1 MPFETELMIS
11 PVGGWTWELRGPL
24 VYRGERETWEIPEH
38 FGTDLASVP
47 RFLWSVIPPYG
58 AGVTLAVVVHD
69 YLIDVEL
76 QRKTITSRD
85 VDGVMRRIM
94 REEGASWLM
103 RWTMWAGVRWGALF
117 STRRAFGRGFL
128 RDCPAVLGMSV
139 LAAPA
144 VLLSLLLATISWLW
158 SR

>member
-1 MPFETELMIS
+1 MPFNNCLYIA
-11 PVGGWTWELRGPL
+11 PVDGRVWRLAEPL
-24 VYRGERETWEIPEH
+24 AYAGATETWTIPEH
-38 FGTDLASVP
+38 FTTDLASVP

-76 QRKTITSRD
+76 PRRSITSRD

-117 STRRAFGRGFL
+117 NRRRAFGRGFA
-128 RDCPAVLGMSV
+128 RDLPAVLGMSV
-139 LAAPA
+139 LAAPV
-144 VLLSLLLATISWLW
+144 VLLSLLPASVSWVW